1 MSSMDKAFA
10 VRTGQEMQEVLMDPA
25 SIGPNVHYY
34 MIRGGT
40 EKKNITVW
48 ESGLVGEEYIKT
60 YGHYHVSDFIET
72 YTVLAGEG
80 IILLQK
86 RKQGSDGLPIDDEV
100 ESVKAIFVKAG
111 SVVPI
116 PERDGHLAVNIGESW
131 FVTSDDS
138 PVDLRKIKETAWP
151 THADYAPVKK
161 MQGFAYYVIKKDGK
175 PFFVKNPKYKN
186 TPDIIIEHA

>member
-1 MSSMDKAFA
+1 MDKAFA
-10 VRTGQEMQEVLMDPA
+10 VRTQEEMREVLMDPNA
-25 SIGPNVHYY
+25 VGPDVHYF
-34 MIRGGT
+34 MMRGGS

-48 ESGLVGEEYIKT
+48 QSGLVGEEYIKT

-86 RKQGSDGLPIDDEV
+86 RKLDSAGLPMDDEV

-151 THADYAPVKK
+151 THADYSPVKK
-161 MQGFAYYVIKKDGK
+161 MQGFAYYVVMREGK
-175 PFFVKNPKYKN
+175 PAFVKNLNYKN
-186 TPDIIIEHA
+186 TPEILIEHA